1 MQHPQGQLFSNGK
14 KQQSKNNFR
23 LLRMSV
29 ASVKNKTFHVF
40 IRTFLRDRAEDSFSG
55 PFFHT
60 VGIA

>member
-1 MQHPQGQLFSNGK
+1 MAKTTVEKQFS
-14 KQQSKNNFR
+14 S
-23 LLRMSV
+23 LRMSA

-40 IRTFLRDRAEDSFSG
+40 IRTFLRDRAEDSFSD